1 VKASSG
7 QLQPFWMPL
16 WSMNLLTK
24 SAAGLLLPTKI
35 FDEIN
40 PELTKRWEQI
50 KKELKMNNDQHT
62 DSHV

>member
-1 VKASSG
+1 LDAFVEYESA
-7 QLQPFWMPL
+7 
-16 WSMNLLTK
+16 K